1 MSVKG
6 RGGHDE
12 AMAADLRQPGPSRS
26 NGVGW
31 YVFEHLAELEAT
43 DTNSVEDMTPEQRLV
58 FAFNFLRQEVNSGGF
73 DAYFRY
79 SGGDTTAC
87 AQQAARAIVGTR
99 WAALIADACRVV
111 GSPYPQTAEVR
122 EKVLDQLA
130 DAQRDLLN
138 GLDDR
143 LYALEQDQPPESGQS
158 CGGGGSIGTTAPS
171 GPRSA
176 SGVLCASK
184 GVSGVMESRGG
195 GMRWLVA
202 GFGVVAL
209 LVAGCASGSFGMV
222 AGTFQGVAGPVSPSG
237 QPAVGPWPLSG
248 VVRFTDASGHTVEVT
263 VGASGKFSVRLAP
276 GTYTSWG

>member
-1 MSVKG
+1 M
-6 RGGHDE
+6 
-12 AMAADLRQPGPSRS
+12 
-26 NGVGW
+26 
-31 YVFEHLAELEAT
+31 
-43 DTNSVEDMTPEQRLV
+43 
-58 FAFNFLRQEVNSGGF
+58 
-73 DAYFRY
+73 
-79 SGGDTTAC
+79 
-87 AQQAARAIVGTR
+87 
-99 WAALIADACRVV
+99 

-143 LYALEQDQPPESGQS
+143 LYALEHDQPPESGQS

-176 SGVLCASK
+176 SDVLCGSK
-184 GVSGVMESRGG
+184 GVSGVMESTGG

-237 QPAVGPWPLSG
+237 SRRWGRGPLSG
-248 VVRFTDASGHTVEVT
+248 VVRFTEASGHTVEVT
-263 VGASGKFSVRLAP
+263 AGASGKFSVRLAP
-276 GTYTSWG
+276 GTYSVAGVTSEFGAVDPHSGMSQPPCAMQNMSSTRVRAGQTDWITLICSGP